1 MSTGKIEELAIYVSS
16 FDGYK
21 DLWDNFFRIFE
32 IYWPECSV
40 KVYLVNNEESYIRE
54 NITVLNTGAERNW
67 FYRTN
72 LSLSQISEKYILFM
86 LEDYLIS
93 KKVEEGDISEIIS
106 FMKENKIYYYRLSKN
121 KLKETGKR
129 VLGIPGNTPYPISL
143 QPAIWEREKLILF
156 LNEIDRSTPWDFE
169 EHFVKKYKNSA
180 GIIEKICYD
189 NRDLLGYK
197 NGVLRGKW
205 IPSTLKY
212 YRRKGIIIDT
222 KGRKTLKKSMDL
234 KFQISE
240 IISGMFSYEIKERIK
255 KILDILHIKYL

>member
-121 KLKETGKR
+121 KLKEAR
-129 VLGIPGNTPYPISL
+129 
-143 QPAIWEREKLILF
+143 KLW
-156 LNEIDRSTPWDFE
+156 RMW
-169 EHFVKKYKNSA
+169 
-180 GIIEKICYD
+180 
-189 NRDLLGYK
+189 
-197 NGVLRGKW
+197 
-205 IPSTLKY
+205 
-212 YRRKGIIIDT
+212 RK
-222 KGRKTLKKSMDL
+222 
-234 KFQISE
+234 F
-240 IISGMFSYEIKERIK
+240 
-255 KILDILHIKYL
+255 